1 MVLVVHH
8 LPDGT
13 TRYEQVREP
22 TLHELMA
29 VSPLHQRWTQE
40 MDRRE
45 RERANRGTAA

>member
-13 TRYEQVREP
+13 IRYEQMREP

-29 VSPLHQRWTQE
+29 ASPLHQRWVE
-40 MDRRE
+40 RRQQDQ
-45 RERANRGTAA
+45 RPAA